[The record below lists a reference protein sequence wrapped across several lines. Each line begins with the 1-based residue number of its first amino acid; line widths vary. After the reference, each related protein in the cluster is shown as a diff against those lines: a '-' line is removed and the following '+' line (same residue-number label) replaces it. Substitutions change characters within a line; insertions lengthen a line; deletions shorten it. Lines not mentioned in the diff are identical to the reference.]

1 MGIIMK
7 NVTIAAI
14 QMACNSMEPNT
25 NIIKAERFVRAAKDK
40 GANIILLPELFET
53 KYFHFKYI
61 RKKYFHFN

>member
-40 GANIILLPELFET
+40 GANIILLPELF
-53 KYFHFKYI
+53 
-61 RKKYFHFN
+61 